1 MMQFSIYHLNNSTY
15 LNKGDLNKGDLNK
28 GDPHKGDPHK
38 GERRMT
44 SYIQV
49 QFSESHVCVCF
60 GSLISS

>member
-15 LNKGDLNKGDLNK
+15 LNKVDLN
-28 GDPHKGDPHK
+28 KGDPHK

-44 SYIQV
+44 SYVQV

-60 GSLISS
+60 GSLIPS

>member
-1 MMQFSIYHLNNSTY
+1 MMQFSIYHLNNSAY
-15 LNKGDLNKGDLNK
+15 LNKGDLNKVDLN
-28 GDPHKGDPHK
+28 KGDPHK